1 MGGRA
6 GKMPRR
12 GAPPRGARSGAE
24 ARVCTGP
31 AVPAGRRNRA
41 RPRWRDLRRR
51 RGSQSRRS
59 PGSGDETKGKEGGPE
74 VRERETA
81 ARVGDRGEEWGPTR
95 RSALARD
102 QCEVGIWNWMRRG
115 GEVIPIIKCQK
126 QFPIQALLIPSLL
139 SNFYRPSIL

>member
-1 MGGRA
+1 MRGEEHHLEELDRERRRAFVQARLSQRVSETEPALVGEICGGGA
-6 GKMPRR
+6 GRGHGDRR
-12 GAPPRGARSGAE
+12 GAA
-24 ARVCTGP
+24 
-31 AVPAGRRNRA
+31 
-41 RPRWRDLRRR
+41 
-51 RGSQSRRS
+51 
-59 PGSGDETKGKEGGPE
+59 TKQRERK